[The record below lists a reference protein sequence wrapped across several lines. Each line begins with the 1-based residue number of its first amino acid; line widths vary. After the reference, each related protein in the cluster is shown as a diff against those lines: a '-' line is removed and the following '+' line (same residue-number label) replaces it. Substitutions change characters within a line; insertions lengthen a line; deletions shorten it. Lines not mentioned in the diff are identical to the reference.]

1 MHEVS
6 SRAADL
12 EHNDSVLFN
21 ASVYSVEY
29 RNQNKL
35 AFHQSVTGALS
46 SIHCG

>member
-29 RNQNKL
+29 RNQNKRPY
-35 AFHQSVTGALS
+35 HQNMTDTPSP
-46 SIHCG
+46 IHCD